1 VSCGDGASQEGG
13 GERGETHVDS
23 RSAVVERGRCGEG
36 DGDVEEQ
43 KRVWEGM
50 EVGKRKR
57 KLRLGLCFC
66 CCRGRSLGDDETTTQ
81 TEEGA
86 EREAAALQTPDPKSS
101 CKTK

>member
-1 VSCGDGASQEGG
+1 VSGGGGASQEGG
-13 GERGETHVDS
+13 GERGETHCDS

-57 KLRLGLCFC
+57 KLRFVFVLLS
-66 CCRGRSLGDDETTTQ
+66 RKERAWAMTKQ
-81 TEEGA
+81 QHKREGGN
-86 EREAAALQTPDPKSS
+86 LLQQTPDPKSS
-101 CKTK
+101 FEAK